1 MELSIQM
8 AAIVALSLATVCLAI
23 CAIRLRRK
31 VNSLKQVLALTEY
44 SHLLPRS
51 EKRAIATAVAR
62 RWARKALWVKGDQKD
77 LVNFYCLEAAK
88 EISLIYN
95 RSELLDFTVDDLKR
109 SLDMLYSYCKKLR
122 IATIRVNTALS
133 VISVYRDTKDVRF
146 FYHAGSAIL
155 NAAMMNWGW
164 FAFRVTMLVLPQ
176 ERILNAARVY
186 FAGHLA
192 LTLYEGDPAVQ
203 QDYALPES
211 LATHRFSS
219 KDICRRCGIRK
230 MAAQTLNSA
239 CFPTRDPLLSR
250 LKGSIKRVTGTIGR
264 SPGKLVRRIRRRR
277 TAELSM
283 GGKKGT
289 AR

>member
-1 MELSIQM
+1 MELSLSM
-8 AAIVALSLATVCLAI
+8 AAILALSLATVCFAI
-23 CAIRLRRK
+23 FVIRLLRK
-31 VNSLKQVLALTEY
+31 VSSLKQVLALTEY

-51 EKRAIATAVAR
+51 EKRAIAAAVAA
-62 RWARKALWVKGDQKD
+62 RWARKALWVKGNQTD
-77 LVNFYCLEAAK
+77 LIAFYCLESAK

-95 RSELLDFTVDDLKR
+95 RTELLDFTVDDLKR

-122 IATIRVNTALS
+122 IATISVHKALS
-133 VISVYRDTKDVRF
+133 VISVFSDTKDIRF

-164 FAFRVTMLVLPQ
+164 FAYRVAMLAVPRD
-176 ERILNAARVY
+176 RIRNSATVY

-192 LTLYEGDPAVQ
+192 LTLYEGNPAAQ

-211 LATHRFSS
+211 LATHSFTS
-219 KDICRRCGIRK
+219 KDICMRCGIRK
-230 MAAQTLNSA
+230 MAAQALNSE
-239 CFPTRDPLLSR
+239 CVSTRDPLFSR

-277 TAELSM
+277 TVDLPS
-283 GGKKGT
+283 GGNKGT
-289 AR
+289 AG